1 MFRKPLAVVALL
13 SFALVA
19 CSPMKTKPRTPH
31 SPWVSSTLLPHETI
45 HRFFQPRHEG
55 AWKRVHPDLR
65 EKLEAIQMV
74 MAAEGYDL
82 RPLEGFRSPE
92 RQAMLLAS
100 GTGVTK
106 AGAWSSCHNYGLAV
120 DATIY
125 VDGLPSWDLGDPH
138 VMAGLLRFGEL
149 AEVLGL
155 NWGGRWK
162 APVDYPHVEM
172 KADCAAAK
180 WARRAGRPIPAFVAN
195 LGEPSRQTLARYLAP
210 AWCPAGAEWA
220 CAPWATENLWA
231 WKRLSQVCSATIPNK
246 QILSS
251 NGIDLPN

>member
-1 MFRKPLAVVALL
+1 MLCKPITAVALL
-13 SFALVA
+13 SLALIA
-19 CSPMKTKPRTPH
+19 CSPMKTKPSPPH
-31 SPWVSSTLLPHETI
+31 SPWVTSALAPHQTI

-55 AWKRVHPDLR
+55 AWKRVHPGLR
-65 EKLEAIQMV
+65 EKVEAIQVV

-92 RQAMLLAS
+92 RQDMLLS
-100 GTGVTK
+100 LGSGVTK

-125 VDGLPSWDLGDPH
+125 VDGLPSWDLDNPH
-138 VMAGLLRFGEL
+138 VLAGLLRFGEL

-180 WARRAGRPIPAFVAN
+180 WTRRAGGKAPAFVAS

-210 AWCPAGAEWA
+210 AWCPAGAQWA
-220 CAPWATENLWA
+220 CNGAAQRWA
-231 WKRLSQVCSATIPNK
+231 WDFSTPLINRASCAAINPNNRLYSSPSA
-246 QILSS
+246 
-251 NGIDLPN
+251 